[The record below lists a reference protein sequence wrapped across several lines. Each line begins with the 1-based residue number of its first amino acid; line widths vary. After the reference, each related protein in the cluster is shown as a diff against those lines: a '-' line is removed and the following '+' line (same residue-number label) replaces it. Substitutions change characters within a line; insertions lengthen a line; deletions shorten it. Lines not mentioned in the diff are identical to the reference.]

1 MDIHAMPTNLPS
13 SIKDIFMN
21 AVNMVAA
28 AFGIPATVLIGMQTG
43 RLASD
48 EDSESMAISSNER
61 RKNWQSE
68 MIEATVE
75 WLDMYCTD
83 YVKPEEIS
91 IIWSDLLEPSL
102 GEKLDNLNKAV
113 TATKAYSE
121 ATGGEL
127 LAVDELREIADYEA
141 TGDVLLDKMG
151 DDDKLPKIEEAE
163 E

>member
-1 MDIHAMPTNLPS
+1 
-13 SIKDIFMN
+13 MN

-48 EDSESMAISSNER
+48 EDSQSMAISSNER

-68 MIEATVE
+68 MVE
-75 WLDMYCTD
+75 QIIDWLDFYCTD
-83 YVKPEEIS
+83 YKKPEEIS

-113 TATKAYSE
+113 MAVKAYAES
-121 ATGGEL
+121 TGGEL
-127 LAVDELREIADYEA
+127 IGLDELRKISDFEA
-141 TGDVLLDKMG
+141 KGDTLLDKG
-151 DDDKLPKIEEAE
+151 DKGKLPPIEEVE